1 ERGGGAGA
9 ATEQQLHD
17 EIRRLNAALARRQN
31 MEQMADYFESLD
43 GDSQLL
49 LRKHRQVMPPLLTEY
64 DALLAEYE
72 RERSKVVE
80 LRRALEE
87 LTADGQV
94 LADRSEVEENLHA
107 QLAQAL
113 LEKEQSQQLYRLASA
128 ELERLADEVAALRNG
143 TGLERAVESH
153 AAVVGE
159 LEAEVARLRSE
170 LAASRDEAAQ
180 ASRTCRQLREQLAES
195 ASAATNGAVGGGEIR
210 RLRESLADAEQ
221 RLAAAQER
229 AGAERRSLETRVLEL
244 QERLQEAEEAAAQ
257 AAEQV
262 RDAVSTAEAA
272 VHEKS
277 EVVTEL
283 ASTRA
288 ECERLQAALNQ
299 LVDDAGART
308 REEVSAVRQEAN
320 SRIESLTEQLSQA
333 ETAAAE
339 ARASTERAVKEKRL
353 AEAELDRQARDN
365 LLRSKEDAS
374 AREDLQRRLLS
385 AERERDACQL
395 RLDGLAQE
403 RRREELAWRSERSQL
418 ATDLTSAKEHT
429 ASVAASLERCTAE
442 RDSAMARAEEA
453 ENKCNAAKRDCAA
466 AERRLKA
473 ELQQAEH
480 DWQMRF
486 NQLEIRRT
494 AEADTSRQTVSGI
507 RNLLAGQQRLA
518 QRWKDEAHGLAEKLE
533 RALDERRVESERL
546 NRRAEELAGALRHS
560 QRQLQETEAA
570 LRERDRAAKR
580 LEERLQVSA
589 AAAGQRR
596 QRRAGGGGGD
606 LPQSPPA
613 AVVAE

>member
-1 ERGGGAGA
+1 PRIQQCIHHKLILKTLFIKAERGGGAGA

-229 AGAERRSLETRVLEL
+229 AGAERRSLETR
-244 QERLQEAEEAAAQ
+244 
-257 AAEQV
+257 V

>member
-1 ERGGGAGA
+1 PRIQQCIHHKLILKTLFIKAERGGGAGA

-64 DALLAEYE
+64 EALLAEYE

-229 AGAERRSLETRVLEL
+229 AGAERRSLETR
-244 QERLQEAEEAAAQ
+244 
-257 AAEQV
+257 
-262 RDAVSTAEAA
+262 
-272 VHEKS
+272 
-277 EVVTEL
+277 
-283 ASTRA
+283 
-288 ECERLQAALNQ
+288 AALNQ

-466 AERRLKA
+466 AERHLKA